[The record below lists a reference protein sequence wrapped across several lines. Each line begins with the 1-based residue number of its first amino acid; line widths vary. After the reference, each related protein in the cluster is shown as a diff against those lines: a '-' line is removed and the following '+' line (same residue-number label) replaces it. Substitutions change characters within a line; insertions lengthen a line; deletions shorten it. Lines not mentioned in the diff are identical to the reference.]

1 MSDAVARVLSLFR
14 QSSKRGV
21 TGVTHVTKPKV
32 TPKSSMVTPVTPVT
46 YLNQGQPTD
55 YVSTLAG
62 ALSDVRDF
70 DERVAIAIYD
80 GGIPEAYA
88 AAFAQ
93 LQIAQ
98 PIGVSHPQ
106 WLRAIDDAGRF
117 LDQWGYVAE
126 QLKWSVEDLFKR
138 PAPTAKTPALDLGT
152 LGLCWVIDGRNVV
165 ALDAYSATIG
175 DGRMFRSLDQSITP
189 PEGT

>member
-55 YVSTLAG
+55 YVSTLAW

-175 DGRMFRSLDQSITP
+175 DRRMFRSLDQSITP

>member
-1 MSDAVARVLSLFR
+1 VSDAVARVLDLFR

-46 YLNQGQPTD
+46 YLNKSQPTN
-55 YVSTLAG
+55 YVSTAG
-62 ALSDVRDF
+62 ALSDVYDL
-70 DERVAIAIYD
+70 DERAAIAIYD

-98 PIGVSHPQ
+98 PIDVSLPQ
-106 WLRAIDDAGRF
+106 WLRAVDDAGRF
-117 LDQWGYVAE
+117 LDQWGHLAE
-126 QLKWSVEDLFKR
+126 QLQWSVEDLFKR
-138 PAPTAKTPALDLGT
+138 PAPANPPAFDLGT
-152 LGLCWVIDGRNVV
+152 FGLCWVIDGRNVV

-175 DGRMFRSLDQSITP
+175 DRRMFRSLDQSTTP
-189 PEGT
+189 TEGT